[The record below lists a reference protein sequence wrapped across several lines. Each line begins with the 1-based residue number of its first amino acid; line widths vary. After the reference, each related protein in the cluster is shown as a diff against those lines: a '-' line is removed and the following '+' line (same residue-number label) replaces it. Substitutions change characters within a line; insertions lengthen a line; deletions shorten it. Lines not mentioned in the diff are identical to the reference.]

1 MEEDGIDDSSDG
13 GWDED
18 VYDEDGSC
26 FGVEH
31 NAEVHDD
38 VIDDYDDAADDDD
51 DSDSDSDGEDSL
63 PDVANLVEGISN
75 VKTLHLSPY
84 FLEVFDICCKSMP
97 VFHKLLTLSFESDKE
112 RGWQVVP
119 LLLKNSPNL
128 ETLVIKG
135 LVHQVTDKC
144 GDALQQIWA
153 RGWRR
158 VWFEGDNQE
167 LCLIINQVKEHIDLG
182 NYLCDIRHW
191 MTLLPECSLEYVNRE
206 KNQVADAMSRHS
218 RDHNSLYQF
227 FDFPPV
233 WLIQY
238 LYSPFTV

>member
-38 VIDDYDDAADDDD
+38 VIDDDDADIDDNDAADD

-84 FLEVFDICCKSMP
+84 FLEVGQ
-97 VFHKLLTLSFESDKE
+97 LSSSFID
-112 RGWQVVP
+112 WF
-119 LLLKNSPNL
+119 
-128 ETLVIKG
+128 
-135 LVHQVTDKC
+135 
-144 GDALQQIWA
+144 QI
-153 RGWRR
+153 
-158 VWFEGDNQE
+158 
-167 LCLIINQVKEHIDLG
+167 
-182 NYLCDIRHW
+182 
-191 MTLLPECSLEYVNRE
+191 
-206 KNQVADAMSRHS
+206 
-218 RDHNSLYQF
+218 
-227 FDFPPV
+227 
-233 WLIQY
+233 
-238 LYSPFTV
+238 